1 MKDTAQIVRC
11 FVATVIV
18 LLCGSCRR
26 DSGMAMP
33 RNASPAPGERIGE
46 PQGTTVAVNGHH
58 LWYRKAGHGP
68 ALLLIPGGPGSPHD
82 YLYPAFAR
90 LEDAAQVI
98 YFDAFGRGQSDRARD
113 PVEYSLEH
121 DIDDVEGLR
130 AALGLDTMILYGHSY
145 GGLVAQGYALKYPR
159 SLSKLVLA
167 DTLHSAEMWQKGNND
182 HSNQQIQDQFPEVWS
197 ELKQL
202 RESGRTSCDPSY
214 QEIEGRVP
222 TGLFYFYNPS
232 IAVSFG
238 NNLDV
243 YCQIAGPDADG
254 QLGGDLATVDF
265 RPRLH
270 LIQVPTLILTGRF
283 DRVALP
289 RYAVQFRELI
299 PQAEFVMFER
309 SGHAPFVEE
318 PERHD
323 AVMRAFL
330 AK

>member
-1 MKDTAQIVRC
+1 MVTAKTARC
-11 FVATVIV
+11 LAATFCL
-18 LLCGSCRR
+18 LLCGCRR
-26 DSGMAMP
+26 DARTAMP
-33 RNASPAPGERIGE
+33 QTASSGLRATGAE
-46 PQGTTVAVNGHH
+46 PQGATVVVNSHR

-68 ALLLIPGGPGSPHD
+68 ALLLIPGGPGSSHD

-90 LEDAAQVI
+90 LEDVVQVI

-113 PVEYSLEH
+113 PVEYSLAH

-130 AALGLDTMILYGHSY
+130 MALGLDKIIVYGHSY
-145 GGLVAQGYALKYPR
+145 GGIVAQGYALKYPR

-197 ELKQL
+197 ELQQL
-202 RESGRTSCDPSY
+202 RNSGRTSCDPMY
-214 QEIEGRVP
+214 QDVEGRVP

-232 IAVSFG
+232 VAVSFG
-238 NNLDV
+238 ANLDV
-243 YCQIAGPDADG
+243 YCQIAGPDADV
-254 QLGGDLATVDF
+254 QLGGDLAAVDF
-265 RPRLH
+265 RARLH
-270 LIQVPTLILTGRF
+270 LIPVPTLVLTGRF

-289 RYAVQFRELI
+289 RYAVQFRQLM

-309 SGHAPFVEE
+309 SGHAPFIEE

-323 AVMRAFL
+323 AMMRAFL